1 MAIDDDNSS
10 PMPSTDQR
18 RSPPPAPIRLRSAQ
32 AEAMDAIMAFLA
44 GENPRRALVQAPVG
58 FGKTIVIA
66 ELCSRLIQSERAR
79 KILIVADLRSDAAA
93 ISDVLR
99 RYPAGDHDSLGRP
112 LHVGQYVGGYSAQGN
127 VVVATSQRLLG
138 HAKAQGQGDRASQ
151 IEDEI
156 LGGIDLVLV
165 YEAHPATQSALVEFS
180 ETIGVPLIAFGIS
193 ADERALDLFGGE
205 PLWKQSFEQA
215 ILEGY
220 NLPPRI
226 YRLTSVPETAA
237 GPAESRAR
245 IHAAVTEFR
254 NKLFSE
260 AFPDR
265 ATVPKTLIFAISDA
279 HANAVVDVC
288 RQVFEETQ
296 DFAVKITANLANRYE
311 VLERFRTERG
321 PRIAVSV
328 DMLASGVDLPA
339 VECLVFLRPI
349 RSELLYQQMLGR
361 GTRPIDGDSLRLV
374 TPDAAQKTFYA
385 VFDAVGVTDEGHFAT
400 ADQIP
405 RQDYHRLTA
414 RRFRL
419 SDLLAGGVLSVGAY
433 LRYKSNRTGPVTTA
447 VVRDDGSLGLL
458 DGRVFPSPSAA
469 ASAVAGS
476 PINGWTVW
484 VTEEEDAPLD
494 QLRQTMLSAAV
505 EDLDKLAQ
513 ESATLRR
520 AANAEDPG
528 SSDGPDSESGSE
540 TEKRVR
546 YLADLRRLRR
556 DADAGKPHILSV
568 RDFIALWG
576 ARGRDTRLIEIIET
590 DLSNHGLVTVPDFR
604 LVTLEDQVTV
614 RLSADVASSPSN
626 AVEPDALDT
635 ALTETTATTAI
646 TETAEPS
653 KMRQRP
659 ERGLVV
665 GNLPSASRGI
675 ESVKPAATIEQA
687 ITTMLLHDYSQLAVM
702 SGQRNLS
709 GAVTWKSI
717 AKARH
722 QKQDA
727 PLSAAVIPAEEVS
740 YAEDLIDVLPKITA
754 QDFVFVRGPHN
765 TISGIVTTSDVVQT
779 YGVMT
784 SPFFIIGEI
793 DQLLRWIL
801 EDAVDIERVQAL
813 CDADGT
819 RQIDGFS
826 RLTMGD
832 YQRVLENPE
841 AWALLGWPL
850 DRKVFSQWLR
860 RICEM
865 RNNIMHFN
873 GDPLP
878 DDMVTTLKNFLALL
892 RDYCP

>member
-1 MAIDDDNSS
+1 
-10 PMPSTDQR
+10 
-18 RSPPPAPIRLRSAQ
+18 
-32 AEAMDAIMAFLA
+32 MDAIMAFLA
-44 GENPRRALVQAPVG
+44 GENPRRGLVQAPVG
-58 FGKTIVIA
+58 FGKTIIIA
-66 ELCSRLIQSERAR
+66 ELCSRLIQAGLAR
-79 KILIVADLRSDAAA
+79 KILIVTDLRSDAAA

-99 RYPAGDHDSLGRP
+99 RYNPAGDRGRSGRP
-112 LHVGQYVGGYSAQGN
+112 LHVGQYVGGFSAPGN
-127 VVVATSQRLLG
+127 VVVATSQRLFS
-138 HAKAQGQGDRASQ
+138 HAKTQEQGNRASL
-151 IEDEI
+151 IDDEI
-156 LGGIDLVLV
+156 LDGIDLVLV
-165 YEAHPATQSALVEFS
+165 YEAHRTMQSALVELLDR
-180 ETIGVPLIAFGIS
+180 IGAPLIAFGIS
-193 ADERALDLFGGE
+193 ADERTLDLFGGE

-226 YRLTSVPETAA
+226 YRLTSAPETAA
-237 GPAESRAR
+237 GPRAR
-245 IHAAVTEFR
+245 IHEAVTEFR

-265 ATVPKTLIFAISDA
+265 TTVPKTLIFAISDD
-279 HANAVVDVC
+279 HANAVVEVC
-288 RQVFEETQ
+288 QQVFEEPQ
-296 DFAVKITANLANRYE
+296 DFAVKITAHLEKPYE
-311 VLERFRTERG
+311 VLDRFRTERG

-328 DMLASGVDLPA
+328 DMLASGVDIPA

-361 GTRPIDGDSLRLV
+361 GTRPVDGDSLRLV
-374 TPDAAQKTFYA
+374 TPDATEKTFFA

-433 LRYKSNRTGPVTTA
+433 LRFKFSRTEPVTTA

-476 PINGWTVW
+476 PVNGWTAW

-505 EDLDKLAQ
+505 DDLDKFAQ
-513 ESATLRR
+513 ESATLRK
-520 AANAEDPG
+520 AADAEEPG
-528 SSDGPDSESGSE
+528 SSDGPDSEVGNE
-540 TEKRVR
+540 TEERVR
-546 YLADLRRLRR
+546 CLAALRRLRQ
-556 DADAGKPHILSV
+556 DADAGKPHTPDV
-568 RDFIALWG
+568 REFIALWG
-576 ARGRDTRLIEIIET
+576 ARGRDARLIEVIET

-614 RLSADVASSPSN
+614 GLSADAATLPSN
-626 AVEPDALDT
+626 AVEPDAVDA
-635 ALTETTATTAI
+635 ALTETTATTRI
-646 TETAEPS
+646 TETTEPS

-665 GNLPSASRGI
+665 GNLPSASRSV
-675 ESVKPAATIEQA
+675 ESVKPTATIEQA
-687 ITTMLLHDYSQLAVM
+687 ITTMLLYDYSQLAVM

-722 QKQDA
+722 QRQDA
-727 PLSAAVIPAEEVS
+727 PLSAAVIPALEVS
-740 YAEDLIDVLPKITA
+740 YAEDLIDALPKITSH
-754 QDFVFVRGPHN
+754 DFVFVRGPHN
-765 TISGIVTTSDVVQT
+765 TISGIVTASDVVQT

-801 EDAVDIERVQAL
+801 EDAIDIERVQVL

-841 AWALLGWPL
+841 AWATLGWPL

-878 DDMVTTLKNFLALL
+878 DDVVTMLKNFLALL
-892 RDYCP
+892 REYCP